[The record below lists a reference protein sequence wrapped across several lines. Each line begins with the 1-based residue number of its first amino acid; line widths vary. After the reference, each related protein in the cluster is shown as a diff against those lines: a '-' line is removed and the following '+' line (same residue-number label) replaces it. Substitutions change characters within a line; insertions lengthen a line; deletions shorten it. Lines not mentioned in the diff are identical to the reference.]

1 LLTTNAL
8 LDDVWGHQYVTDSV
22 LRTAISELRTVLEDD
37 ARKPRFIETVSRRGY
52 RFIANA
58 GASSSLPETTK
69 SSCFA
74 GTRSSASILIGR
86 SKELDRLRSA
96 WQTAAG
102 ERRIV
107 WIAGEAG
114 VGKTTLVEH
123 FISEVGDGHCA
134 RGHCV
139 KQHGTG
145 EPYLPVLEA
154 LTALCRRDP
163 ALPELIRAVAPSWLL
178 RLPWLCS
185 VAERDALRSELVGGG
200 EARMLR
206 EMSEL
211 LDRCLGRS
219 QCLRRRV
226 SAFGRGT
233 GPGNRRRMRRADM
246 RGPRA

>member
-1 LLTTNAL
+1 
-8 LDDVWGHQYVTDSV
+8 
-22 LRTAISELRTVLEDD
+22 
-37 ARKPRFIETVSRRGY
+37 
-52 RFIANA
+52 
-58 GASSSLPETTK
+58 
-69 SSCFA
+69 
-74 GTRSSASILIGR
+74 LIGR

-154 LTALCRRDP
+154 LRCT
-163 ALPELIRAVAPSWLL
+163 S
-178 RLPWLCS
+178 
-185 VAERDALRSELVGGG
+185 
-200 EARMLR
+200 AR
-206 EMSEL
+206 
-211 LDRCLGRS
+211 
-219 QCLRRRV
+219 
-226 SAFGRGT
+226 
-233 GPGNRRRMRRADM
+233 
-246 RGPRA
+246 